1 MDPENIRVAENIR
14 LEPPRSIQVFEIE
27 DTTSRS
33 NPTKCCVI
41 LVAWFVIITT
51 LIILKTLF

>member
-14 LEPPRSIQVFEIE
+14 LEPPQTIQVYEIE
-27 DTTSRS
+27 DNTSRS

-41 LVAWFVIITT
+41 LVAWFVIIIT